1 MSRLQ
6 NVNFRTMD
14 KLLRRIGFENIRQKG
29 SHVFYRHPD
38 GRTTTV
44 PNHGGRDLARP
55 LLREILREIELTP
68 DEFTQLLN
76 DL

>member
-1 MSRLQ
+1 MSRLR
-6 NVNFRTMD
+6 NANYRTMD
-14 KLLRRIGFENIRQKG
+14 KLLRHLGFVVARQKG
-29 SHVFYRHPD
+29 SHVFYRHSD

-55 LLREILREIELTP
+55 LLREILREIEMTP
-68 DEFTQLLN
+68 DEFTKSLE

>member
-1 MSRLQ
+1 MSRLPL
-6 NVNFRTMD
+6 VDARTLER
-14 KLLRRIGFENIRQKG
+14 LLFALGFAKVRQKG

-44 PNHGGRDLARP
+44 PHHPGRLLSRP
-55 LLREILREIELTP
+55 LLREILREIDTTI
-68 DEFTQLLN
+68 DEYARHLQ